1 MLLIMASPIPVCDH
15 KLPRCNGKTCMSLI
29 DHHSTKVPDCHMKI
43 VFALCKASLRKS
55 VIGVSY
61 FTFTTCCCLQWLFA
75 NVWVLSLDPEFLSI
89 SLSLQNRKLWS
100 YANSRIFVLFYS
112 MAPDE
117 NLPWIKKN
125 NWWVVG
131 GLWEL

>member
-61 FTFTTCCCLQWLFA
+61 SH
-75 NVWVLSLDPEFLSI
+75 SLHVVAYSG
-89 SLSLQNRKLWS
+89 SLPMSG
-100 YANSRIFVLFYS
+100 FCH
-112 MAPDE
+112 
-117 NLPWIKKN
+117 
-125 NWWVVG
+125 
-131 GLWEL
+131 